1 MNLEENQ
8 KLKLLV
14 FLPILVY
21 VASLF
26 YFAVNIPQGDDFD
39 NILSFLNADND
50 GKLRQL
56 FAQHNEHRLFFN
68 RVVSWLFYGIQ
79 GEINFEYLIYFAN
92 LALIIIFAL
101 LSKSLVTN
109 KFIFLLPVS
118 LFMFQL
124 RGWENITW
132 AMAGLQNFY
141 VITFSMLAFY
151 AFSKKTHLGFA
162 IALFF
167 AALATYTSGSGILSF
182 GVMLLWMAVDYFCS
196 KSNPSIVLYSKIQQI
211 TLLCASLLVATLYFL
226 HYVKPSQHPPL
237 MFNSAFIEHFLALLG
252 GFSNLSS
259 VPQANVAMFFGG
271 ISLAVFLLVSIK
283 KLYLKNPFV
292 FYSILFAMGSLLVV
306 SLSRAGFGVEQALSS
321 RYTVLSS
328 LLLALLYL
336 ALLQLFTASLG
347 TRFLI
352 VASCAGL
359 VFNIIAFL
367 YGNAELSTRK
377 TNLVN
382 GLATWTQNKQTGLSY
397 PVPLHASNIMQ
408 LSIQKGV
415 YKPAAKY

>member
-1 MNLEENQ
+1 MSLEENP

-68 RVVSWLFYGIQ
+68 RAISWLFYGIQ

-92 LALIIIFAL
+92 LALVIIFATL
-101 LSKSLVTN
+101 AKSLCVTH

-118 LFMFQL
+118 LFIFQL

-141 VITFSMLAFY
+141 VIAFSMLAFY
-151 AFSKKTHLGFA
+151 AFSKKTSVGFA
-162 IALFF
+162 VALFF

-182 GVMLLWMAVDYFCS
+182 CILLLWVAVDYFCS
-196 KSNPSIVLYSKIQQI
+196 KSNPSIVLYPKIQQI
-211 TLLCASLLVATLYFL
+211 TLLCASLLVAALYFL

-271 ISLAVFLLVSIK
+271 ISLTVFLLVSVK

-292 FYSILFAMGSLLVV
+292 FYSILFAMGSLFVV

-336 ALLQLFTASLG
+336 ALLQLFKDALG

-352 VASCAGL
+352 IASVLGL
-359 VFNIIAFL
+359 LFNMAAFL
-367 YGNAELSTRK
+367 YGNVELNTRK
-377 TNLVN
+377 TTLLN
-382 GLATWTQNKQTGLSY
+382 GFATWTQNKQTGLSY
-397 PVPLHASNIMQ
+397 PVPLHASNILQ
-408 LSIQKGV
+408 LSIQKGI
-415 YKPAAKY
+415 YKLAAK